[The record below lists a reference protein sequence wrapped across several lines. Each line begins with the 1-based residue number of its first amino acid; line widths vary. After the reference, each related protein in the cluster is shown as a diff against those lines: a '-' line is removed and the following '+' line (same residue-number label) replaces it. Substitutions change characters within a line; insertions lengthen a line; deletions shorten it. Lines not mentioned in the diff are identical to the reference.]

1 MFLNRILATLRKT
14 PLSGHIQRPT
24 DFYKDINWFNLFLE
38 TFNGLVE
45 IHQVNKVP
53 LQVYVDAS
61 LRMVGGYFQSTVY
74 AVEVPLAIL
83 NIASIVHLEAANILV
98 AFKTWCQHWSNQKIL
113 LWCDNIAVVNAF
125 SHHKMRDPW
134 LTACVP
140 NIWYFTSSYNIDL
153 EVKHIQCMLNL

>member
-1 MFLNRILATLRKT
+1 M
-14 PLSGHIQRPT
+14 
-24 DFYKDINWFNLFLE
+24 
-38 TFNGLVE
+38 
-45 IHQVNKVP
+45 
-53 LQVYVDAS
+53 DAS

-134 LTACVP
+134 LTACVL

-153 EVKHIQCMLNL
+153 EVKHIQGKLNLYADVLLRWDVFHNQDSTVVKFLKSCEWETACRTMLYHNFNI